1 MFEDKTAEVIL
12 ADMLGRVGNEYDK
25 REGSV
30 IYNALAPIAYR
41 LADMYAALD
50 DALDETFPDTCS
62 VDNLNRRARALGIP
76 EQIQAV
82 YTQLRCD
89 VTFGTGFT
97 EVPDGAIFAY
107 QGLLY
112 EYVET
117 SENNTADSENNTAEI
132 TVRAVE
138 ADAAY
143 NLADDTQLIYQGS
156 DGAVTSC
163 TVTATIS
170 IGNAGE
176 TLDEFRARYMA
187 AVKGAAFDGNIAE
200 YREIVEEATSRTAT
214 AIVTYEIKTI
224 DAGNSVYMRI
234 PKLLVIGTDG
244 TAATDVTTTDIESA
258 IAAKSDLRSD
268 YVTVTLATIDTSD
281 FNISATVTV
290 DTDAGYTLPMIQ
302 SAATAAFEELYLK
315 KLAAAETTA
324 TATYNLADVQRII
337 YSLEGITA
345 VSAIVIKD
353 ANNNVI
359 TSHALFDAAS
369 GIVYK
374 PSVTLS

>member
-12 ADMLGRVGNEYDK
+12 TDMLGSVGNEYDK

-41 LADMYAALD
+41 LADMYSALD

-62 VDNLNRRARALGIP
+62 VDSLNRRARALGIP

-89 VTFGTGFT
+89 VTFGTGFS

-107 QGLLY
+107 QGLLF

-117 SENNTADSENNTAEI
+117 SENEPTENEPTEI

-156 DGAVTSC
+156 DGAVTGC
-163 TVTATIS
+163 TVAGTIS

-200 YREIVEEATSRTAT
+200 YREIVEDATSRTAT

-234 PKLLVIGTDG
+234 PKLLVIGTGG

>member
-12 ADMLGRVGNEYDK
+12 AAMLGSVGNEYDK

-62 VDNLNRRARALGIP
+62 VDSLNRRARALGIP

-117 SENNTADSENNTAEI
+117 SENSENNTTEI

-176 TLDEFRARYMA
+176 TLDEFRSRYMA

-200 YREIVEEATSRTAT
+200 YREIVEDATSRTAT

>member
-12 ADMLGRVGNEYDK
+12 TNMLGSVGNEYDK

-62 VDNLNRRARALGIP
+62 VDGLNRRARALGIP

-117 SENNTADSENNTAEI
+117 SENNTSENNTTEI

-176 TLDEFRARYMA
+176 TLDEFRSRYMA
-187 AVKGAAFDGNIAE
+187 AVKGAAFDGNISE
-200 YREIVEEATSRTAT
+200 YREIVEEASSRTST
-214 AIVTYEIKTI
+214 AIVTYENKNVDPEAQTEE
-224 DAGNSVYMRI
+224 DEVLMRI
-234 PKLLVIGTDG
+234 PKLIIIGAG
-244 TAATDVTTTDIESA
+244 GEESEDVTVSDIQDA
-258 IAAKSDLRSD
+258 ISAKSDLRSD
-268 YVTVTLATIDTSD
+268 YVTVLIAEVDD
-281 FNISATVTV
+281 FDVDATVTV
-290 DTDAGYTLPMIQ
+290 DTDAGYTLDMIQ
-302 SAATAAFEELYLK
+302 TAASEAAEALYRR
-315 KLAAAETTA
+315 KLAEAETTSQA
-324 TATYNLADVQRII
+324 RYNLADIQRII
-337 YSLEGITA
+337 YGLDGITA
-345 VSAIVIKD
+345 VTSISGAGSGHDLFASTESA
-353 ANNNVI
+353 A
-359 TSHALFDAAS
+359 T
-369 GIVYK
+369 VYK
-374 PSVTLS
+374 PVITLTEGT

>member
-1 MFEDKTAEVIL
+1 MFENKTAEVIL
-12 ADMLGRVGNEYDK
+12 ADMLGSVGNEYDK

-62 VDNLNRRARALGIP
+62 VDSLNRRARALGIP

-89 VTFGTGFT
+89 VTFGTGFS

-107 QGLLY
+107 QGLLF

-117 SENNTADSENNTAEI
+117 SENNTSEI

-156 DGAVTSC
+156 DGAVTGC
-163 TVTATIS
+163 TVTGTIS

-187 AVKGAAFDGNIAE
+187 AVKGAAFDGNIAA
-200 YREIVEEATSRTAT
+200 YREIVEEASSRTST
-214 AIVTYEIKTI
+214 AIVTYEVKNI
-224 DAGNSVYMRI
+224 DPAAQEGDEVLMRI
-234 PKLLVIGTDG
+234 PKLIVIGSDG
-244 TAATDVTTTDIESA
+244 EESTGVTVSDIQDA
-258 IAAKSDLRSD
+258 ISAKSDLRSD
-268 YVTVTLATIDTSD
+268 YVTVLIAEVDDSD
-281 FNISATVTV
+281 FKVDATVTV
-290 DTDAGYTLPMIQ
+290 DTDAGYTLDMIQ
-302 SAATAAFEELYLK
+302 AAASEAAEALYRR
-315 KLAAAETTA
+315 KLAEAETTSQA
-324 TATYNLADVQRII
+324 RYNLADIQRII
-337 YSLEGITA
+337 YGLDGITA
-345 VSAIVIKD
+345 VTSISGAGSGHDLFTSTESA
-353 ANNNVI
+353 A
-359 TSHALFDAAS
+359 T
-369 GIVYK
+369 VYK
-374 PSVTLS
+374 PVITLAEGT

>member
-1 MFEDKTAEVIL
+1 MFENKTAEVIL
-12 ADMLGRVGNEYDK
+12 ANMLGSVGNEYDK

-30 IYNALAPIAYR
+30 IYNALAPIAFR

-62 VDNLNRRARALGIP
+62 VDGLNRRARALGIP

-107 QGLLY
+107 QGLLF

-117 SENNTADSENNTAEI
+117 AENNSTKI

-156 DGAVTSC
+156 DGAVTGC

-187 AVKGAAFDGNIAE
+187 AVKGAAFDGNISE
-200 YREIVEEATSRTAT
+200 YREIVEEASSRTST
-214 AIVTYEIKTI
+214 AIVTYEVKDI
-224 DAGNSVYMRI
+224 DPTAQEVLMRI
-234 PKLLVIGTDG
+234 PKVIVIGSG
-244 TAATDVTTTDIESA
+244 GEESEDVTVSDIQDA
-258 IAAKSDLRSD
+258 ISAKSDLRSD
-268 YVTVTLATIDTSD
+268 YVTVLIAEVDDTD
-281 FNISATVTV
+281 FKVDATVTV
-290 DTDAGYTLPMIQ
+290 DTDAGYTLDMIQ
-302 SAATAAFEELYLK
+302 AAASEAAEALYRR
-315 KLAAAETTA
+315 KLAEAETTSQA
-324 TATYNLADVQRII
+324 RYNLADIQRII
-337 YSLEGITA
+337 YGLDGITA
-345 VSAIVIKD
+345 VTSISGAGSGHDLFTSTESA
-353 ANNNVI
+353 A
-359 TSHALFDAAS
+359 T
-369 GIVYK
+369 VYK
-374 PSVTLS
+374 PVIALAEGT

>member
-12 ADMLGRVGNEYDK
+12 ADMLGSVGNEYDK

-30 IYNALAPIAYR
+30 IYNALAPIAFR

-62 VDNLNRRARALGIP
+62 VDSLNRRARALGIP

-89 VTFGTGFT
+89 VTFGTGFS

-107 QGLLY
+107 QGLLF

-117 SENNTADSENNTAEI
+117 SENNTTEI

-156 DGAVTSC
+156 DGAVTGC

-176 TLDEFRARYMA
+176 TLDEFRARYMT

-200 YREIVEEATSRTAT
+200 YREIVEEASSRTST
-214 AIVTYEIKTI
+214 AIVTYEVKNI
-224 DAGNSVYMRI
+224 DPAAQEGDEVLMRI
-234 PKLLVIGTDG
+234 PKLIVIGSEGEESTE
-244 TAATDVTTTDIESA
+244 VTVSDIQDA
-258 IAAKSDLRSD
+258 ISAKSDLRSD
-268 YVTVTLATIDTSD
+268 YVTVLIAEVDDSD
-281 FNISATVTV
+281 SKVDATVTV
-290 DTDAGYTLPMIQ
+290 DTDAGYTLDMIQ
-302 SAATAAFEELYLK
+302 AAASEAAEALYRR
-315 KLAAAETTA
+315 KLAEAETTSQA
-324 TATYNLADVQRII
+324 RYNLADIQRII
-337 YSLEGITA
+337 YGLDGITA
-345 VSAIVIKD
+345 VTSISGAGSGHDLFTSTESA
-353 ANNNVI
+353 A
-359 TSHALFDAAS
+359 T
-369 GIVYK
+369 VYK
-374 PSVTLS
+374 PVITLSEGT